1 VLDVNANEGKT
12 WAWVGAADLVA
23 AMRTKDRVEN
33 RGYLLV
39 REGEG
44 AAAKPAR

>member
-1 VLDVNANEGKT
+1 VVADPARWIVD
-12 WAWVGAADLVA
+12 GAES
-23 AMRTKDRVEN
+23 DRVEN